1 MIFFLA
7 RKRLF
12 TVNCSRQT
20 WTNEAF
26 QCQTRLFPLSKRENL
41 LSLAENCVIS
51 GPRVHLKAHICM
63 KLTFFF
69 FFLEELFFL
78 QVAFFLYPKKKW
90 VRLSFP
96 KLFTIFS
103 HQYPSTFSNVHV
115 ICENYSLYI
124 LEN

>member
-26 QCQTRLFPLSKRENL
+26 QCQTRLFPPSKRENL

-51 GPRVHLKAHICM
+51 GSRVHLKAHICM

-78 QVAFFLYPKKKW
+78 QFAFFLYPNEK
-90 VRLSFP
+90 VGSSSFQSFSLFFHINIHLLSAMFM
-96 KLFTIFS
+96 LFVKIIHFI
-103 HQYPSTFSNVHV
+103 Y
-115 ICENYSLYI
+115 
-124 LEN
+124 